1 MLTVLS
7 YAKFIA
13 PSVIIYIF
21 DLISVPAINI
31 VKTLKDF
38 LNACISYKKVINSR
52 WIIYSFLCPAG
63 DSNYYNCTSTRA
75 ND

>member
-38 LNACISYKKVINSR
+38 LNARISYKKVINSR
-52 WIIYSFLCPAG
+52 WIIYSFLAG